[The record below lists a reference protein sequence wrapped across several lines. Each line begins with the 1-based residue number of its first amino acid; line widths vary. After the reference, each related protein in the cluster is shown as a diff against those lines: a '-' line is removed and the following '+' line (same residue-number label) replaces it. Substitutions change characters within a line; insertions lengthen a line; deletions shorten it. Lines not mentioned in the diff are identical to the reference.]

1 MVSMRWLTG
10 LSRKFVWN
18 LASSQNSIKVHNCF
32 ECRTVTNVQDLGIGW
47 ITHNMPGQ
55 EVWPH
60 IERNGESAA
69 VENMFQ
75 LKVCEGASI
84 LILSDRI
91 FFLSSTEICDEFWKS
106 L

>member
-1 MVSMRWLTG
+1 
-10 LSRKFVWN
+10 
-18 LASSQNSIKVHNCF
+18 
-32 ECRTVTNVQDLGIGW
+32 
-47 ITHNMPGQ
+47 MPGQ